1 MVVGI
6 IAEYNLFHNG
16 HKLQLDYA
24 RKTLGADKI
33 VVALSPDF
41 TQRGDIAILSKY
53 ERARI
58 ALEMGVDLVV
68 QIPINSATDSALG
81 YAYGSIKVLDRLGV
95 VDTLLFSCEDNDIDI
110 LTQIAEIDI
119 SEPDSYSNTLTS
131 SLREGQSFPTARE
144 NAILSCFEEADK
156 AYIQDILSKPNNILA
171 IEYIKS
177 IKILK
182 SNITPVCMKRLGASY
197 NDNNINGNIASA
209 SAIRDAIKCGS
220 IDAIKDAVPDKAY
233 SRYKQFYNDNTF
245 LYPDDVSLMLG
256 YKLLQGNLT
265 EYKDCNEE
273 LSNRINNELHSFTNL
288 TSFRSLI
295 KSKNTT
301 EARISRALCHILLD
315 ITYDMYED
323 IDGRILPYI
332 PYIYILG
339 FNDIGSKLMSDIK
352 DRCTLFYFTSYN
364 DALEYSFK
372 ESSYDNSLVLKLLS
386 ADIGATRIYNIIFAN
401 KTNSEVTPEMSRKF
415 LVV

>member
-95 VDTLLFSCEDNDIDI
+95 VDTLLFSCEDNDINTLNRI
-110 LTQIAEIDI
+110 VEIDI
-119 SEPDSYSNTLTS
+119 SEPDSYYSTLTS
-131 SLREGQSFPTARE
+131 SLKAGRSFPTARE
-144 NAILSCFEEADK
+144 NAILSCFDEADK
-156 AYIQDILSKPNNILA
+156 AYIQNILSKPNNILA

-197 NDNNINGNIASA
+197 NDNNIKGKFASA
-209 SAIRDAIKCGS
+209 SAIRDAFRCGS

-233 SRYKQFYNDNTF
+233 NYYKQFYHNNTF
-245 LYPDDVSLMLG
+245 LYPDDVSPMLG
-256 YKLLQGNLT
+256 YKLLQGKLT
-265 EYKDCNEE
+265 AYKDCNEE
-273 LSNRINNELHSFTNL
+273 LSNRINNELHSFTRL

-301 EARISRALCHILLD
+301 ETRISRALCHILLD

-352 DRCTLFYFTSYN
+352 DRCMLPYFTSYN

-386 ADIGATRIYNIIFAN
+386 TDIGATRIYNIILAN
-401 KTNSEVTPEMSRKF
+401 KTNKEVTPELSRKF

>member
-41 TQRGDIAILSKY
+41 TQRGELAILSKY
-53 ERARI
+53 DRARI

-95 VDTLLFSCEDNDIDI
+95 VDTLLFSCEDNDINTLNKI
-110 LTQIAEIDI
+110 VEIDI
-119 SEPDSYSNTLTS
+119 SEPDSYYSTLTS
-131 SLREGQSFPTARE
+131 SLKAGQSFPTARE
-144 NAILSCFEEADK
+144 NAILSCFDEADK
-156 AYIQDILSKPNNILA
+156 TYIQDILSKPNNILA
-171 IEYIKS
+171 IEYIKA
-177 IKILK
+177 IKILQ
-182 SNITPVCMKRLGASY
+182 SNITPVCMKRVGASY

-209 SAIRDAIKCGS
+209 SAIRDAIQSGN
-220 IDAIKDAVPDKAY
+220 IDTIKDTVPNQAY
-233 SRYKQFYNDNTF
+233 NSYKQFYNDNAF
-245 LYPDDVSLMLG
+245 LYTDDVSPMLG

-273 LSNRINNELHSFTNL
+273 LSNRINNELHSFTRL
-288 TSFRSLI
+288 TSFRSI
-295 KSKNTT
+295 INSKNTT

-315 ITYDMYED
+315 ITYDMYEE
-323 IDGRILPYI
+323 IDGRIVPYI

-339 FNDIGSKLMSDIK
+339 FNANGAKLMSDINRK
-352 DRCTLFYFTSYN
+352 CTLTYFTSYT
-364 DALEYSFK
+364 DALERIYEKST
-372 ESSYDNSLVLKLLS
+372 YDNSKVMKVLS
-386 ADIGATRIYNIIFAN
+386 ADIGATRIYNMILAN
-401 KTNSEVTPEMSRKF
+401 KTNSEVTPELSRKF
-415 LVV
+415 LKI

>member
-144 NAILSCFEEADK
+144 NAILSCFDEADK

-177 IKILK
+177 IKILNSK
-182 SNITPVCMKRLGASY
+182 IIPVCMKRVGASY

-209 SAIRDAIKCGS
+209 SAIRDAIRCGN
-220 IDAIKDAVPDKAY
+220 IDTIKDTVPHKAY
-233 SRYKQFYNDNTF
+233 SSYKEFYNDNSF
-245 LYPDDVSLMLG
+245 LYPDDVSPMLG

-315 ITYDMYED
+315 ITYDMYEE
-323 IDGRILPYI
+323 IDGRIVPYI

-339 FNDIGSKLMSDIK
+339 FNDISSKLMSDIK
-352 DRCTLFYFTSYN
+352 DRCMLPYFTSYN
-364 DALEYSFK
+364 DATEYNF
-372 ESSYDNSLVLKLLS
+372 EEISYNNEKAMKILS
-386 ADIGATRIYNIIFAN
+386 ADINTTRIYNMILAG
-401 KTNSEVTPEMSRKF
+401 KTNKEVTSELSRKF

>member
-6 IAEYNLFHNG
+6 VAEYNLFHNG

-24 RKTLGADKI
+24 RNTLCADNI

-53 ERARI
+53 ERTKI

-68 QIPINSATDSALG
+68 QIPINAATDSSLG
-81 YAYGSIKVLDRLGV
+81 YAYGSIKTLDSLGII
-95 VDTLLFSCEDNDIDI
+95 DTLLFSCENDDMDALSRIADIDI
-110 LTQIAEIDI
+110 N
-119 SEPDSYSNTLTS
+119 EPDSYIDTLTS
-131 SLREGQSFPTARE
+131 SLKKGQSFPTSRE
-144 NAILSCFEEADK
+144 NAILSCFDDSDK
-156 AYIQDILSKPNNILA
+156 VYIKDILSEPNNILA
-171 IEYIKS
+171 IEYIKA
-177 IKILK
+177 IKLLK
-182 SNITPVCMKRLGASY
+182 SNITPVCMKRVGASY
-197 NDNNINGNIASA
+197 NDNTIAGNIASA
-209 SAIRDAIKCGS
+209 SAIREAIKCGS
-220 IDAIKDAVPDKAY
+220 IDTIKDTVPDKAY
-233 SRYKQFYNDNTF
+233 SSYKKFYSDNTF
-245 LYPDDVSLMLG
+245 LYPDDVSPMLG

-301 EARISRALCHILLD
+301 ETRISRALSHVLLD
-315 ITYDMYED
+315 ITNDLYED

-339 FNDIGSKLMSDIK
+339 FNNNGSKLMSDIK
-352 DRCTLFYFTSYN
+352 DNCTLPFFTSYN
-364 DALEYSFK
+364 DALEYDFEK
-372 ESSYDNSLVLKLLS
+372 SSYDKSSVLKLIS
-386 ADIGATRIYNIIFAN
+386 TDIGATRIYNIILAN
-401 KTNSEVTPEMSRKF
+401 KTNKAVTSELSRKF